1 MLKVKRKVSKEL
13 YSLGDTG
20 HTNEQDIH
28 QLYNFGCISTHEQK
42 KYKKSKQE
50 RMVDALAQGGDEG
63 RDKLR

>member
-1 MLKVKRKVSKEL
+1 M
-13 YSLGDTG
+13 DTG

-50 RMVDALAQGGDEG
+50 RMVDALAPGGDEG

>member
-1 MLKVKRKVSKEL
+1 M
-13 YSLGDTG
+13 DTG

-63 RDKLR
+63 RDKLRKVRGRCK